1 MNYMFEALAF
11 LCQPMILGNALF
23 GGITGLVLGAIPGL
37 SGGMAIMI
45 CLPLTFGM
53 EPRLAIVLLMSIY
66 IGGISG
72 GYIGS
77 ILLGIPG
84 TVNSLATVYD
94 GYEFTKKGYPTRALS
109 VAAVANFFGT
119 VPSLL
124 VAMFLSQVIARW
136 AVKLGPAEYFSLAV
150 FAMVL
155 VIALSKEDMA
165 RGLISMALG
174 LALTTIGISPVSAT
188 KRFTFGFTNLQG
200 GFSMACVMMGLF
212 GGTLILMEYAK
223 NERGD
228 GTFADVKIEGF
239 RMKIKD
245 FTSNIVNIV
254 RSFFIGLLVGFMPGM
269 GGTIANVAAY
279 SIAKNSSKE
288 PEKFGT
294 GCIDGVWAPEVA
306 NNASIGGAVIPMIAL
321 GIPGDSTTALLLSAM
336 TVQGLTVGPLLFT
349 TQTSYVYL
357 IFIAGIFA
365 AACCLL
371 FQVLGM
377 KLFPALFKIPYHYLY
392 PIILVCS
399 FVGIYSSN
407 YSFFELAASL
417 VFIMAGVMMRYFR
430 MPQGPFILAFVLGP
444 MLEKN
449 FRNAVCYATNG
460 YWTFFTSPIACVLL
474 LGTAVLLAYPWLV
487 KALTKKTL

>member
-1 MNYMFEALAF
+1 
-11 LCQPMILGNALF
+11 
-23 GGITGLVLGAIPGL
+23 
-37 SGGMAIMI
+37 
-45 CLPLTFGM
+45 
-53 EPRLAIVLLMSIY
+53 
-66 IGGISG
+66 
-72 GYIGS
+72 
-77 ILLGIPG
+77 
-84 TVNSLATVYD
+84 
-94 GYEFTKKGYPTRALS
+94 
-109 VAAVANFFGT
+109 
-119 VPSLL
+119 
-124 VAMFLSQVIARW
+124 
-136 AVKLGPAEYFSLAV
+136 
-150 FAMVL
+150 
-155 VIALSKEDMA
+155 
-165 RGLISMALG
+165 
-174 LALTTIGISPVSAT
+174 
-188 KRFTFGFTNLQG
+188 
-200 GFSMACVMMGLF
+200 MACVMMGLF